1 MKYENKSQRERE
13 RERERERLCVYLID
27 PMANRF
33 YVLVVIKIVIILT
46 SILGLL
52 CLIQLDRFS
61 LMDNI
66 DTKYRTQ
73 NKELM

>member
-1 MKYENKSQRERE
+1 M
-13 RERERERLCVYLID
+13 
-27 PMANRF
+27 
-33 YVLVVIKIVIILT
+33 

-52 CLIQLDRFS
+52 CRIQFDRFS